1 MGTARK
7 PNGDPMGVLRASNG
21 DHKEIEREVQGHPM
35 GILRKTTEKYNRL
48 PHHAGS
54 LYKSLK
60 AVDGATI
67 EGTLWGRTA

>member
-1 MGTARK
+1 MGTTRK
-7 PNGDPMGVLRASNG
+7 SNGDPMGVLRESNG
-21 DHKEIEREVQGHPM
+21 DHKEVEREVQGHPM
-35 GILRKTTEKYNRL
+35 GILRKPTEKYNRL